1 MKLKIDISEIVK
13 YASEKYPEI
22 EVGDIQSYCLSNLKR
37 YLHNGLDSIPMFE
50 WLCRKNSNEWSTT
63 PTKYGE
69 DIKPVFDELK
79 DIVFRETY
87 NVIYDLVNTD
97 GLLFAEEDNITI
109 DGNIYELEF
118 YLTHNV
124 KYASI
129 LEVDITNEWL
139 KVYNNLEGF
148 QGIILFSKFSK
159 DYISQVILDRFCLK
173 VPTYKN
179 AELMELKSRTKLTTL
194 GQDKQISL
202 IKQSF
207 IDESTIVDKLIE
219 NEDFRNADH
228 IQFIVVKTGVVT
240 TETVKL
246 YCVSCKPVFDEPV
259 LDHDLN
265 YKLLAERN

>member
-22 EVGDIQSYCLSNLKR
+22 KVDDIQSYCMSNLKR
-37 YLHNGLDSIPMFE
+37 YLHNGLDLITMFI
-50 WLCRKNSNEWSTT
+50 WLGRKNSNEWSTI
-63 PTKYGE
+63 PTKYGK

-79 DIVFRETY
+79 DIVVRETY

-97 GLLFAEEDNITI
+97 GLLFAEEDNFII
-109 DGNIYELEF
+109 DGDIYELEF
-118 YLTHNV
+118 HLTHNA
-124 KYASI
+124 KYARI

-139 KVYNNLEGF
+139 KVHNNLKKF
-148 QGIILFSKFSK
+148 QDIVLFSSFSK
-159 DYISQVILDRFCLK
+159 NYISQVILDRFCLK
-173 VPTYKN
+173 VPSYKD
-179 AELMELKSRTKLTTL
+179 AELTELKSRTKLTTL

-228 IQFIVVKTGVVT
+228 IRFIVVKTGIVT

-246 YCVSCKPVFDEPV
+246 YCVACKLVDEPV

>member
-37 YLHNGLDSIPMFE
+37 YLHNGLDSIPMFD
-50 WLCRKNSNEWSTT
+50 WLGRKNSNEWSAI
-63 PTKYGE
+63 PNKYSK
-69 DIKPVFDELK
+69 DIEPVFDELK
-79 DIVFRETY
+79 DIVVRETY
-87 NVIYDLVNTD
+87 NIIYDLVDTD

-118 YLTHNV
+118 HLSHNV
-124 KYASI
+124 KYTSI
-129 LEVDITNEWL
+129 LEVDITNSWL
-139 KVYNNLEGF
+139 KVHNSLKDF
-148 QGIILFSKFSK
+148 PDIVLSSKVTK
-159 DYISQVILDRFCLK
+159 DYISQVILDRFRLK
-173 VPTYKN
+173 VPSYRN
-179 AELMELKSRTKLTTL
+179 AEHMELKSRTKLTTL

-228 IQFIVVKTGVVT
+228 IRFIVVKTGVVM

-246 YCVSCKPVFDEPV
+246 YCVACKLVDEPV